1 MNNFFQFNFK
11 NNDKYEIE
19 NGFVR
24 NKSINSSIKGYL
36 VFEPNFYFDL
46 YLEPNKFK
54 AKDFFRLSLN
64 QYLLPDI
71 KELNFVKKLNGNL
84 ILVFN
89 DLFFGEVIFKNGAIS
104 LENFTVK
111 KRDNIIKFE
120 TYIEDLNKTKKVI
133 FELTKKNNKEKLLKI
148 NGSMIPT
155 TNKVIFEEILVNE
168 EILDKKTSL
177 MYEERFENK
186 IVKGNL
192 ENIFNLRKFNNFL
205 KNLKP

>member
-1 MNNFFQFNFK
+1 MIKLLREVNIEILNNFFQFNFK

-111 KRDNIIKFE
+111 KE
-120 TYIEDLNKTKKVI
+120 TI
-133 FELTKKNNKEKLLKI
+133 
-148 NGSMIPT
+148 
-155 TNKVIFEEILVNE
+155 
-168 EILDKKTSL
+168 
-177 MYEERFENK
+177 
-186 IVKGNL
+186 
-192 ENIFNLRKFNNFL
+192 
-205 KNLKP
+205 